1 MMEFRREGENF
12 AIIFSH
18 NGEKYEVIL
27 DRVMARATARFF
39 MVELNVVEAFV
50 QLTPEKQVPLS
61 SIDNKFTEMLR
72 NRRGF

>member
-1 MMEFRREGENF
+1 
-12 AIIFSH
+12 
-18 NGEKYEVIL
+18 
-27 DRVMARATARFF
+27 MARATARFF